1 MRAVSLCRLQ
11 REKPELRHSATP
23 LQFPSGLANTQE
35 SDLKLSFHGA
45 DRSVTGSCHLV
56 ECAGKRILID
66 CGLRQGSRELDE
78 ENAGPFGFDAAA
90 IDYVLLTHAHLDH
103 CGRLPLLAKRGF
115 RGEIITTSASRELAR
130 LIMLDSAHQQ
140 EEDVRHR
147 SRRVGQDGVSNDT
160 KQPLYS
166 TLDAQNCLNYFG
178 RTATYDQAFEV
189 VAGVRATFIDAG
201 HILGSASIFLEL
213 AEPSHATSL
222 LFSGDLG
229 STTRVLLRG
238 PAKPPHAENVVMET
252 TYGDRL
258 HKQLGPSIDEFYG
271 AITETFKRGG
281 NVIIPTFALERAQE
295 LLYYL
300 SEGMAQGRLTKSTQV
315 YLDSP
320 MAISATE
327 IFRRHPECFEPATAK
342 LFQEGH
348 DPFALPGLHFARETA
363 ESVAING
370 VHGGAI
376 IMAGSGMCTGGRVRH
391 HLQHNLGLEDSS
403 IVFVGYAAIGTLAR
417 QIIDGATKVNIFGE
431 DVPVRAR
438 IYTINGFSAHAD
450 QAELLA
456 WQKLTDAKR
465 TFLVHGEEDAM
476 GQFAAHL
483 VDTRVEM
490 PGPNQAF
497 EL

>member
-1 MRAVSLCRLQ
+1 MQ
-11 REKPELRHSATP
+11 
-23 LQFPSGLANTQE
+23 
-35 SDLKLSFHGA
+35 LSFHGA

-78 ENAGPFGFDAAA
+78 ENSQPFGFDAAS
-90 IDYVLLTHAHLDH
+90 IDYLLLTHAHLDH

-130 LIMLDSAHQQ
+130 LVMLDAAHMQ
-140 EEDVRHR
+140 EEDARYRTRKGGRGDAGH
-147 SRRVGQDGVSNDT
+147 D
-160 KQPLYS
+160 KIEPLYT
-166 TLDAQNCLNYFG
+166 TLDALNCLEFFG
-178 RTATYDQAFEV
+178 RTAIYGQV
-189 VAGVRATFIDAG
+189 VQLAAGVRATFIDAG

-213 AEPSHATSL
+213 EEQSHKTSV

-229 STTRVLLRG
+229 NAGRILLRS

-258 HKQLGPSIDEFYG
+258 HKELGPSMDEFYE

-295 LLYYL
+295 LLFYL
-300 SEGMAQGRLTKSTQV
+300 SQGIAQGRLAQSTQV

-327 IFRRHPECFEPATAK
+327 IFRRHQECFEPATAK
-342 LFQEGH
+342 LFQGGH
-348 DPFALPGLHFARETA
+348 DPFELPGLHFTRETA
-363 ESVAING
+363 ESIAINSIR
-370 VHGGAI
+370 GGAI

-391 HLQHNLGLEDSS
+391 HLQHHLGREDSS
-403 IVFVGYAAIGTLAR
+403 VVFVGYAAVGTLAR
-417 QIIDGATKVNIFGE
+417 RIVDGAKQVTIFGE
-431 DVPVRAR
+431 DIPVRAR

-456 WQKLTDAKR
+456 WQKQTEAKR
-465 TFLVHGEEDAM
+465 TFLVHGEEDTM
-476 GQFAAHL
+476 KQFAAKL
-483 VDTRVEM
+483 TNTRVEM
-490 PGPNQAF
+490 PGPNQVFA
-497 EL
+497 L